1 MKVAKFTNEL
11 GAKMTIKVKNVTGER
26 PKPGNEAVTKYKG
39 VSLSIQDVETT
50 TEWTITRDEAKQLS
64 ATLSAFLSAAPEKI
78 TAVEIVEIVK
88 HVEPVKAQTAR
99 KPSTSQKITPFVI

>member
-50 TEWTITRDEAKQLS
+50 TEWTITRDEATQLS
-64 ATLSAFLSAAPEKI
+64 ATLSAFLSAAPETI
-78 TAVEIVEIVK
+78 TAVEIVK